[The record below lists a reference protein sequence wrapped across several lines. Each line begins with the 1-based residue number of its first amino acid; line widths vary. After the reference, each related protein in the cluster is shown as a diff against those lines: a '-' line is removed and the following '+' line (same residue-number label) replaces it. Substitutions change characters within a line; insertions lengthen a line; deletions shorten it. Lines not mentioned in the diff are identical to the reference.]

1 LQVSFQARLRIYF
14 GVNEQRW
21 NDLEELI
28 GKARERGDECFAVL
42 LEGVKMYV
50 SLGRE
55 IDLLEAMRDFERE
68 LRPAVEGTP
77 SAAELHRLYNRPEQS
92 SGPAA

>member
-1 LQVSFQARLRIYF
+1 
-14 GVNEQRW
+14 
-21 NDLEELI
+21 
-28 GKARERGDECFAVL
+28 
-42 LEGVKMYV
+42 MYV